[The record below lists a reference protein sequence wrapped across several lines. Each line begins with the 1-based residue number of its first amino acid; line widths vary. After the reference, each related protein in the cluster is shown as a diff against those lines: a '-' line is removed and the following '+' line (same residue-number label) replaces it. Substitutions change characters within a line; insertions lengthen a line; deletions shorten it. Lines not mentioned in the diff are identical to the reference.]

1 MAGSNFSSNASGIYE
16 TEEER
21 RRREEAERQQRL
33 VSGPVAPAI
42 APTPGLTESE
52 VTPGYQYQPARPEPI
67 KQTITIDPV
76 TGQQKMKLEGSVQ
89 DLSPA
94 NPLTPT
100 VSMPSTPMAPGGM
113 TGPTP
118 EEIMRD
124 QEQRRQYEIMMA
136 QPQAMAAPAVTG
148 PAEPTML
155 ARAPTTTM
163 TDVTAG
169 TTGPVVPPGQAIN
182 PETGELYTPVPAAAT
197 APSAAPAAGGGAVL
211 PVSTTVTAPAPSAA
225 DVAQRQM
232 MAQDIQEGPVV
243 RQAVAEGA
251 GPMAMNYFNIVQAAQ
266 NDPAA
271 MERIARDPNT
281 PEQWRRVAAG
291 QSRMTLDQKRQQER
305 AEAQAKRIIA
315 SGDARINRV
324 MEREKS
330 DEGSRLLLA
339 MYEFLLGPN
348 SSLAKL
354 EARKLTMSWDQDT
367 DEDGNTVLVQRRGD
381 GLAVQGI
388 GADQQPMSTET
399 LAKYSGGGVGLGGKS
414 AGFQKGEFMVD
425 ENGMP
430 FQTAFNP
437 NNPRRP
443 IITPIGHN
451 EKPKG
456 RLVRSTQSG
465 ELAADVQASKKQVD
479 LVFDPKIRSMVTAAE
494 QAVKDN
500 AKYGTNVGVI
510 GMDAQNRVIYVDNNT
525 GRVLQQDSEGRV
537 TATTGGAVPGGTAR
551 QDVKLDVLRTAGQ
564 EAVKGVENFSQ
575 QTSDRAGTAAETAGV
590 ARRIRNSVDQNPQVV
605 GLLTK
610 RTDKGTVF
618 DRVINAAVAS
628 IDAGLGGSDAIEQ
641 AAKQLNLSVPEQT
654 IFEQVKGDLVELA
667 LARARENK
675 GQGTFTDF
683 ERRLFASTTGDIARN
698 QAAAIKYRM
707 EIFEYAAEK
716 AQRKT
721 QFVEEYRLQNPNAT
735 VGRINNAFRE
745 YNKPFD
751 EAFEKR
757 LTDTYIRPK
766 KEQVLR

>member
-1 MAGSNFSSNASGIYE
+1 MAYMDFFSGSGFNPMSMMDMFGPSTGES
-16 TEEER
+16 EEER
-21 RRREEAERQQRL
+21 RRREEQELLRQQEEQRQRDL
-33 VSGPVAPAI
+33 LAQQRQQEQMMVAGPVAPA
-42 APTPGLTESE
+42 AQPGP
-52 VTPGYQYQPARPEPI
+52 V
-67 KQTITIDPV
+67 KQTVTFDPV
-76 TGQQKMKLEGSVQ
+76 TGEQRMKIEGSVT
-89 DLSPA
+89 DLSAA

-100 VSMPSTPMAPGGM
+100 VSMPNAQVPVPNIMMPNAQVPAPTAAMPVAGPMAPAAD

-124 QEQRRQYEIMMA
+124 EEQRRQYEQMMA
-136 QPQAMAAPAVTG
+136 QPAAGPVAPAAAPMQLAAAPA
-148 PAEPTML
+148 
-155 ARAPTTTM
+155 RTM

-169 TTGPVVPPGQAIN
+169 MTGPLA
-182 PETGELYTPVPAAAT
+182 
-197 APSAAPAAGGGAVL
+197 AAPAQAMSPEQLQA
-211 PVSTTVTAPAPSAA
+211 
-225 DVAQRQM
+225 QM
-232 MAQDIQEGPVV
+232 MQQDIQEGPPV
-243 RQAVAEGA
+243 RQLVAEGA
-251 GPMAMNYFNIVQAAQ
+251 GPMAMNWFNVVQAAQ

-305 AEAQAKRIIA
+305 AQAQANRIIA

-330 DEGSRLLLA
+330 DEGSMLLLA
-339 MYEFLLGPN
+339 MYEALFGPN
-348 SSLAKL
+348 SNLAQL
-354 EARKLTMSWDQDT
+354 EARKLTKSWDQDT
-367 DEDGNTVLVQRRGD
+367 DEDGNPVLVQRRGD

-388 GADQQPMSTET
+388 GADQQPMSKET
-399 LAKYSGGGVGLGGKS
+399 LARYSGGGVGLGGKS
-414 AGFQKGEFMVD
+414 AGFQKGEFVVD
-425 ENGMP
+425 ELGRP

-443 IITPIGHN
+443 IVTPIGHN
-451 EKPKG
+451 ERPQG
-456 RLVRSTQSG
+456 ILVRSTQSPT
-465 ELAADVQASKKQVD
+465 LAADVQAGKKQVD

-500 AKYGTNVGVI
+500 ARYGTNVGVV
-510 GMDAQNRVIYVDNNT
+510 GMDAQNRPIYVDNNT
-525 GRVLQQDSEGRV
+525 GKVLQQDAQGRV

-551 QDVKLDVLRTAGQ
+551 RDVQLDVLRTGGQ

-575 QTSDRAGTAAETAGV
+575 QTSDRAATASETAGV
-590 ARRIRNSVDQNPQVV
+590 ARRIRNTVDQNPQVV

-610 RTDKGTVF
+610 KNDKGSDILT
-618 DRVINAAVAS
+618 AAVSA

-641 AAKQLNLSVPEQT
+641 AAKQLNLNTAEQAVY
-654 IFEQVKGDLVELA
+654 EQVKGDLVELA

-716 AQRKT
+716 QQRKT
-721 QFVEEYRLQNPNAT
+721 EFVEDYRVRNPNAT
-735 VGRINNAFRE
+735 AAQINNAFRQF
-745 YNKPFD
+745 NKEFD

-757 LTDTYIRPK
+757 MMDTYIRPK
-766 KEQVLR
+766 QPRVLR

>member
-1 MAGSNFSSNASGIYE
+1 MAIFDALGQVLTNRVNQAMTPFTNPQGYMDSRLDQRFGDLYE

-33 VSGPVAPAI
+33 VAGPVAPAQ

-52 VTPGYQYQPARPEPI
+52 VTPGYQYQPTRSEPI
-67 KQTITIDPV
+67 KQTITFDPA

-89 DLSPA
+89 DLSAA

-124 QEQRRQYEIMMA
+124 EEQRRQYDLMMA
-136 QPQAMAAPAVTG
+136 RPAGPVAPPTAQPPAAIAPEPMQMAAAPA
-148 PAEPTML
+148 
-155 ARAPTTTM
+155 TTM
-163 TDVTAG
+163 TDVTAP
-169 TTGPVVPPGQAIN
+169 TTGPMA
-182 PETGELYTPVPAAAT
+182 
-197 APSAAPAAGGGAVL
+197 AAPAA
-211 PVSTTVTAPAPSAA
+211 PAQAISPEEL
-225 DVAQRQM
+225 QRQM
-232 MAQDIQEGPVV
+232 MQQDIQEGPVV

-251 GPMAMNYFNIVQAAQ
+251 GPISMNWFNIIQAAQ
-266 NDPAA
+266 NDPNA

-281 PEQWRRVAAG
+281 PEQWRRVAAS
-291 QSRMTLDQKRQQER
+291 QARITLEDQRKMQQ
-305 AEAQAKRIIA
+305 AEARAQQIVQQGGRGL
-315 SGDARINRV
+315 S
-324 MEREKS
+324 RELRAPAE
-330 DEGSRLLLA
+330 EGSYLKAYLFSRLGMNDLA
-339 MYEFLLGPN
+339 
-348 SSLAKL
+348 
-354 EARKLTMSWDQDT
+354 R
-367 DEDGNTVLVQRRGD
+367 
-381 GLAVQGI
+381 
-388 GADQQPMSTET
+388 
-399 LAKYSGGGVGLGGKS
+399 
-414 AGFQKGEFMVD
+414 
-425 ENGMP
+425 
-430 FQTAFNP
+430 
-437 NNPRRP
+437 
-443 IITPIGHN
+443 
-451 EKPKG
+451 
-456 RLVRSTQSG
+456 
-465 ELAADVQASKKQVD
+465 
-479 LVFDPKIRSMVTAAE
+479 AE
-494 QAVKDN
+494 QAKLTTSWQQVFDTEGNPALIQVSGTGRPLQGIDANGPIPEDQLIQYATGRGEGLRPVVGVGTVEKEIDGKMVRGRVVTAIQNGQTRTYVESGGKRYAYTGDWKDTGISAAAEKAVAQKQIN
-500 AKYGTNVGVI
+500 LAYDPIIKAATTSAEELTKANIKFGTNFAVVGRDNNNQPIIIDQNTNQLVRP
-510 GMDAQNRVIYVDNNT
+510 DAQGNI
-525 GRVLQQDSEGRV
+525 S
-537 TATTGGAVPGGTAR
+537 ATSTIGTAR
-551 QDVKLDVLRTAGQ
+551 GAGVPAGGTQALEIAGDIRRTAGQ